1 MSDTK
6 GDDISRSF
14 FVSQL
19 RGLFDSSSLDPVLR
33 SRVEE
38 FLDSVNLFLDLL
50 MNVRELPDGDEY
62 QDDRVI
68 ATLRLMNYT
77 RKIGRDEMY
86 IKYVHQLVN
95 MHLGSENYVEAALT
109 LKLHA
114 DLHEW
119 DMHAFVEA
127 LPELDLPRQSQFSR
141 KEVLYLLIVE
151 YLSEWAFSLFLRIVL
166 SCLCRQRESM
176 GDCCRDL
183 SGACDPARRSVV

>member
-14 FVSQL
+14 FVGQL

-95 MHLGSENYVEAALT
+95 MHLNSENYVEAALT

-119 DMHAFVEA
+119 DMHAYVEA
-127 LPELDLPRQSQFSR
+127 LTELDLPRQSQFAR

-151 YLSEWAFSLFLRIVL
+151 YLSKLFCL
-166 SCLCRQRESM
+166 SSKNGRSIGCRQ
-176 GDCCRDL
+176 G
-183 SGACDPARRSVV
+183 